1 MGKKKKKERQLF
13 VRLNVLFLVTFVL
26 FSALIFRLGLIQ
38 IVQGEEY
45 VQQTE
50 HNTQRTIEGTAPRGF
65 FLDRHYREI
74 VTNEHMYTLTFTR
87 QRELENQKE
96 EIATKLSNLIEMDAE
111 EILAKMEEGVF
122 LTPQRIKSNLTP
134 EEMARVA
141 EHLDQLPGVE
151 IIVDSERNYV
161 YEGLLDKILG
171 SDGSITPENRD
182 YYLSRGY
189 RLNEKVGRSGLELQY
204 EEQLRGVPSESIIT
218 VDRTQRI
225 IDHPIEIPGRRGNDL
240 VLTIDVE
247 FQQAIEEVI
256 AKEIETNPDIP
267 NDKPHEQP
275 LFVALNPKTGEVLGM
290 SNNIYTYKVGAYYP
304 GSTVK
309 MATVLA
315 GLHEGIVGPG
325 TYINDRPITIS
336 GQTFR
341 SWRTLGSVDAV
352 KALQLSSNIYMINIG
367 MNMAGSY
374 STGAVSRA
382 QDQLRDYYA
391 QFGLGVPTGI
401 DLPDEFAGRIYNS
414 SNYHYPG
421 FLAQLTFGQ
430 LDEYTPLQ
438 LAQYVATIANGGYRM
453 QPYLVKEIRRGSPED
468 DGIGEVIWRKEPQV
482 LNRIEMSDEH
492 LRIVQRGMEAVTGPG
507 GTASSTFGNF
517 PVKVAAKTGT
527 AQVRKGNTPW
537 NHTLLVGYAPADD
550 PQIAFATLV
559 PYSQRAQ
566 SQTQSAAQ
574 RITKEIL
581 SVYFDLQENE
591 NDGEDDTD

>member
-1 MGKKKKKERQLF
+1 MGKKKKKEKQLF
-13 VRLNVLFLVTFVL
+13 LRLNLLFLLTFIL

-38 IVQGEEY
+38 IVQGEEF
-45 VQQTE
+45 VQQAE
-50 HNTQRTIEGTAPRGF
+50 RNTQRTIEGTAPRGY

-87 QRELENQKE
+87 QRELESRKA
-96 EIATKLSNLIEMDAE
+96 EIAQKLSALIDMDAK
-111 EILAKMEEGVF
+111 EILAKMEEGIF
-122 LTPQRIKSNLTP
+122 LTPHRIKTNLTP

-161 YEGLLDKILG
+161 YDGVLDTLLG
-171 SDGSITPENRD
+171 SVGPITAENRD

-189 RLNEKVGRSGLELQY
+189 RLNEQVGRSGLELQY

-247 FQQAIEEVI
+247 FQQAIEEII

-267 NDKPHEQP
+267 KDKPAEQP
-275 LFVALNPKTGEVLGM
+275 LFVALNPKTGEILGM
-290 SNNIYTYKVGAYYP
+290 SNNVFTYKVGSYVP

-315 GLHEGIVGPG
+315 GLHEGIVTPH
-325 TYINDRPITIS
+325 TVINDRPITI
-336 GQTFR
+336 GRQTFR
-341 SWRTLGSVDAV
+341 SWKTLGSVDAV
-352 KALQLSSNIYMINIG
+352 RALQLSSNIYMINIG
-367 MNMAGSY
+367 LKMAGSY
-374 STGAVSRA
+374 SSDAVSRA
-382 QDQLRDYYA
+382 QDQLREYYA

-401 DLPDEFAGRIYNS
+401 DLPGESAGQIFDS
-414 SNYHYPG
+414 ADYHLPG
-421 FLAQLTFGQ
+421 RLAHLTFGQ
-430 LDEYTPLQ
+430 LDQYTPLQ

-453 QPYLVKEIRRGSPED
+453 QPYLVKEIRRGTAED
-468 DGIGEVIWRKEPQV
+468 DGIGEVIWRKEPRV
-482 LNRIEMSDEH
+482 LNRIEMSEEH
-492 LRIVQRGMEAVTGPG
+492 LRTVQKGMEAVTAPG
-507 GTASSTFGNF
+507 GTAYGMFGDF

-527 AQVRKGNTPW
+527 AQTERPY
-537 NHTLLVGYAPADD
+537 NHTLLLGYAPADD
-550 PQIAFATLV
+550 PEIAFATLV

-566 SQTQSAAQ
+566 TQTQSPAQ

-581 SVYFDLQENE
+581 SVYFGLEKN
-591 NDGEDDTD
+591 GEEDNGEETE